1 MERHE
6 EWKSVDGFRGGYEV
20 SNLGRVRSLKTGVP
34 KIMRHHDNR
43 EGYRKVQ
50 LLLCG
55 VVKDLYVHRLVAMAF
70 VDRPSSDRQQ
80 VNHINADRSDNRA
93 ENLEWVTPAE
103 NQRHASTNWRRRR
116 MDAESVKAIA
126 IDVFRLGLGTFETAQ
141 KFGVSTRTIRMI
153 KSGKAYSALTNGIRK
168 DGAHG

>member
-1 MERHE
+1 
-6 EWKSVDGFRGGYEV
+6 
-20 SNLGRVRSLKTGVP
+20 
-34 KIMRHHDNR
+34 
-43 EGYRKVQ
+43 
-50 LLLCG
+50 
-55 VVKDLYVHRLVAMAF
+55 
-70 VDRPSSDRQQ
+70 
-80 VNHINADRSDNRA
+80 
-93 ENLEWVTPAE
+93 
-103 NQRHASTNWRRRR
+103 